1 MDNLNA
7 VAGLFGLL
15 GIAAC
20 AALLLGG
27 IYALFC
33 LTRAASGMERLAAA
47 VEELALQERER
58 RAAPLPG
65 LPGATAFTPPVASPP
80 PHVLEPIVLEETS

>member
-1 MDNLNA
+1 M
-7 VAGLFGLL
+7 LL
-15 GIAAC
+15 GLAAC

-33 LTRAASGMERLAAA
+33 LTRAAAGMERLAAA
-47 VEELALQERER
+47 VEELAAQERER

-65 LPGATAFTPPVASPP
+65 LAQARPFSPPVQPP
-80 PHVLEPIVLEETS
+80 AHPPILEPITLEDSRDA